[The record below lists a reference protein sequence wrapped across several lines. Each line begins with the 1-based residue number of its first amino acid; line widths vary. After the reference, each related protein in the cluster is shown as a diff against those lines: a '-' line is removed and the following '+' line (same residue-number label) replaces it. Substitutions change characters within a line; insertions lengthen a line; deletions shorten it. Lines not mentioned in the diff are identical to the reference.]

1 MVKFIYLTISLVLVL
16 SCTINEQD
24 TRKYIE
30 LDYPAH
36 FPKPLLPARN
46 PLTAT
51 GIALGERLFFDTS
64 LSINDKVS
72 CATCHNPE
80 FSFSDGIA
88 LNTSGASGNKLK
100 RNTPALINLAWMQGL
115 FWDGGVHN
123 LESLPFAALTNP
135 DEMGSDLLIVS
146 KKLNDDLSY
155 KKMFKTAFDIDS
167 ISSAYIAR
175 ALAQYQRTIIY
186 SNSKYDDFI
195 IGEID
200 LTKNEKLGMEIY
212 QENCASCHLSPLFTD
227 NGYHNN
233 GLNSIYHTVGLD
245 IMKGRFRIT
254 QDSLDLGKFKTPTLR
269 NLKFT
274 APYMHDGRFATLEDV
289 LNHYQIGIK
298 ASTTLDTSLESL
310 SLSNAEKILL
320 LRFLNTLNDKS
331 LLTKNSN

>member
-16 SCTINEQD
+16 SCTNNEQD

-30 LDYPAH
+30 LDYPVN
-36 FPKPLLPARN
+36 FPKPSLPARN

-64 LSINDKVS
+64 LSINNSIS
-72 CATCHNPE
+72 CATCHNPQL
-80 FSFSDGIA
+80 SFSDGIA
-88 LNTSGASGNKLK
+88 INTDGASGNKLK

-135 DEMGSDLLIVS
+135 DEMGSDLFKVS
-146 KKLNDDLSY
+146 QKLNKNKSY
-155 KKMFKTAFDIDS
+155 KDLFKKAFDIDS

-200 LTKNEKLGMEIY
+200 LSKNEKLGMRIY
-212 QENCASCHLSPLFTD
+212 QENCAFCHSPPLFTD

-233 GLNSIYHTVGLD
+233 GLDSIYLSGDLD

-254 QDSLDLGKFKTPTLR
+254 QDSLDLGKFKTPSLR

-274 APYMHDGRFATLEDV
+274 APYMHDGRFATLEEV
-289 LNHYQIGIK
+289 LNHYQSGIK
-298 ASTTLDTSLESL
+298 ASTKLDTSLDSI
-310 SLSNAEKILL
+310 SLSNEEKILL
-320 LRFLNTLNDKS
+320 LEFLNTLNDKS